1 MRWLR
6 YKANY
11 GNLVEHQDIRYEDD
25 AFADAIIT
33 CACLTTV
40 RGK

>member
-33 CACLTTV
+33 CACLTTA